1 MSALLKGQTNRN
13 QRLTPRN
20 ITADFWL
27 LPENFK
33 LLLDSLPGNTAEPE
47 PAHSVSEQ
55 ATLFASL
62 DEVTQ

>member
-1 MSALLKGQTNRN
+1 MKPI
-13 QRLTPRN
+13 RLEPRN

-33 LLLDSLPGNTAEPE
+33 LLLDSLPGNTDEPE
-47 PAHSVSEQ
+47 LAQGMNEQ